1 LEKWLRLFREAIGE
15 RSVYGDPD
23 ASAGI
28 DVRLCLRSV
37 KDRRTVRFM
46 VTELDVEKVIFAKG
60 VFKLGGSP
68 VQYFEE
74 LVVWEKVPVASDD
87 GEGDA
92 FALQVCEALRRGE
105 AHGCPDSQ
113 DFAQWHPEG
122 YREAFM
128 LNDVPVS
135 PNYGVEGAWEVR
147 KWDGLWFIT
156 VWE

>member
-1 LEKWLRLFREAIGE
+1 LEKWLRLFRETIGE
-15 RSVYGDPD
+15 RSVYGGPD

-46 VTELDVEKVIFAKG
+46 VTELDVEKVIFPEG
-60 VFKLGGSP
+60 VFELGGSP
-68 VQYFEE
+68 VQDFEE

-87 GEGDA
+87 GESDA
-92 FALQVCEALRRGE
+92 FALQVCKALRRGE
-105 AHGCPDSQ
+105 AHGCPDGQ

-122 YREAFM
+122 NREAFM

-135 PNYGVEGAWEVR
+135 PDYGVEGAWEVR
-147 KWDGLWFIT
+147 ICDRLWFVPI
-156 VWE
+156 WE

>member
-1 LEKWLRLFREAIGE
+1 LEKWLRLFREAIGK

-68 VQYFEE
+68 VQDFEE

-105 AHGCPDSQ
+105 AHGCPDGQ

-135 PNYGVEGAWEVR
+135 PNYGVESAGEVR
-147 KWDGLWFIT
+147 KRDGLWF
-156 VWE
+156 VSVRE

>member
-1 LEKWLRLFREAIGE
+1 MEKRLRPFREAIGK
-15 RSVYGDPD
+15 RSVYGVPD
-23 ASAGI
+23 ACAGI

-68 VQYFEE
+68 VQDFEE

-105 AHGCPDSQ
+105 AYGCPDSQ

-122 YREAFM
+122 VREAFM
-128 LNDVPVS
+128 LNDVPVA
-135 PNYGVEGAWEVR
+135 PDYCVEGTWEMWER
-147 KWDGLWFIT
+147 DGLRF
-156 VWE
+156 VSVRE